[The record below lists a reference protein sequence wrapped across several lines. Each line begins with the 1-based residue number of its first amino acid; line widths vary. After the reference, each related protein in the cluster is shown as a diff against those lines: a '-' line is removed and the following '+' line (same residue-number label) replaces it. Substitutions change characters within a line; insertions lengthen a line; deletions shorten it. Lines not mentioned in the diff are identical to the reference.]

1 MFNDVAR
8 LMHSS
13 RTDIRPDT
21 RAWRA
26 QVWISFGAAVTL
38 CATGLAW
45 LPGLDLDRAFMV
57 MGYLFTLSSAFTL
70 AKFVRDQD
78 DARHDGR
85 PGDTPQWGAL
95 VWGGF
100 GLAMALTG
108 WGLWRMEINPTYKA
122 FLAVSWLFML
132 SSAFTLAKTLR
143 DAHAARHPAARA
155 VADEGA
161 A

>member
-1 MFNDVAR
+1 MTSFETRR
-8 LMHSS
+8 LTAVLGAEITGLP
-13 RTDIRPDT
+13 RVDT
-21 RAWRA
+21 LDDDQLAELL
-26 QVWISFGAAVTL
+26 AAVHEHQ
-38 CATGLAW
+38 
-45 LPGLDLDRAFMV
+45 V
-57 MGYLFTLSSAFTL
+57 V
-70 AKFVRDQD
+70 FVRDQD

-100 GLAMALTG
+100 GLAMVLTG

-143 DAHAARHPAARA
+143 DAHAARGPAARA
-155 VADEGA
+155 LANEETA
-161 A
+161 